1 MSINMSEQ
9 EQKTLSEVNHEKR
22 KERRKKSA
30 EDFTPLS
37 LVNQMLDKMEEY
49 TPDIFT
55 NPEKT
60 IIDPSCGNGNM
71 LIEVLKRKLKHAN
84 PVQAISTIYG
94 CDIFRD
100 NVNECRLRLLKVIT
114 KYKTVKLSQQDY
126 IEIIKQLAKNIVHV
140 PLTQYQNGSL
150 DYLKLPKGETF
161 NNYLSEARCLETIKK
176 IKDGKLLDGLKIE

>member
-1 MSINMSEQ
+1 MEKKMNDSQNISLQ
-9 EQKTLSEVNHEKR
+9 EANHIKR
-22 KERRKKSA
+22 QERRRKSA

-60 IIDPSCGNGNM
+60 IIDPSAGNGNM
-71 LIEVLKRKLKHAN
+71 LIETLKRKLKHAN

-140 PLTQYQNGSL
+140 PLTQFPNGSL

-161 NNYLSEARCLETIKK
+161 NNYLSELRCLETIKK

>member
-1 MSINMSEQ
+1 MKNEITKAEQ
-9 EQKTLSEVNHEKR
+9 DREL
-22 KERRKKSA
+22 RKKMTG
-30 EDFTPLS
+30 ECFTPLS
-37 LVNQMLDKMEEY
+37 LANQICDKMEEY

-55 NPEKT
+55 NPEKS
-60 IIDPSCGNGNM
+60 IIDPACGNGQL
-71 LIEVLKRKLKHAN
+71 LIPVLQRKLKSGIH
-84 PVQAISTIYG
+84 PIQAISQVFG
-94 CDIFRD
+94 CDIIRQ

-140 PLTQYQNGSL
+140 PLTQFPNGSL
-150 DYLKLPKGETF
+150 DYLKLPKRETF

>member
-1 MSINMSEQ
+1 MSNQ
-9 EQKTLSEVNHEKR
+9 EQKTFSEVNHEKR

-55 NPEKT
+55 DPEKT
-60 IIDPSCGNGNM
+60 IIDPATGNGNM
-71 LIEVLKRKLKHAN
+71 LIEVLKRKLKYAH

-100 NVNECRLRLLKVIT
+100 NVNECRLRLFKVIS
-114 KYKTVKLSQQDY
+114 KYKTVRLYKKEY
-126 IEIIKQLAKNIVHV
+126 VEIIKQLSKNIVHV
-140 PLTQYQNGSL
+140 PLTQFPNGSL
-150 DYLKLPKGETF
+150 DYLKLPKSKTF
-161 NNYLSEARCLETIKK
+161 NNYMSETRCIETIIK
-176 IKDGKLLDGLKIE
+176 IKERDLLKGLNIE

>member
-1 MSINMSEQ
+1 MNNENQSIE
-9 EQKTLSEVNHEKR
+9 EKR
-22 KERRKKSA
+22 DKRRKQSA
-30 EDFTPLS
+30 ECFTPLLLAEEMCS
-37 LVNQMLDKMEEY
+37 KMEEY
-49 TPDIFT
+49 SPDLFS

-60 IIDPSCGNGNM
+60 IIDPACGNGQL
-71 LIEVLKRKLKHAN
+71 LIPVLKRKLKHAH

-140 PLTQYQNGSL
+140 PLTQFPNGSL

-161 NNYLSEARCLETIKK
+161 NNYLSESRCLETIKK